1 MFLCTFQLYRSS
13 TVAANVTSQ
22 GLKSMFPWEQKLQ
35 KCQTNY
41 TKATYII
48 CGLSDKKFFGP
59 MGPQGRTQSPKSLC
73 PWIQNYFLC
82 SNALNK
88 IPESFPHPQNNFWG
102 SNGNLFSNQEANFE
116 AEITSPN
123 VYVGSVLNI
132 FLHKITHTI
141 D

>member
-1 MFLCTFQLYRSS
+1 
-13 TVAANVTSQ
+13 
-22 GLKSMFPWEQKLQ
+22 
-35 KCQTNY
+35 
-41 TKATYII
+41 
-48 CGLSDKKFFGP
+48 

-73 PWIQNYFLC
+73 PWIQNYLFC
-82 SNALNK
+82 SNPLNK

-102 SNGNLFSNQEANFE
+102 SNGDLFSNQEANFE